1 MDSEQQPK
9 KVGLLGFL
17 QMSMGSQ
24 FVIPVYQRN
33 YTWAANKEVKQY
45 FEDLENVLNGK
56 YAKHFLG
63 ILIYLD
69 TPIDYSSREF
79 SVIDGQQRLTTTFLI
94 LYAIKY
100 LMLDHGMNAEAEK
113 LEHQFLINQFSS
125 DKLKLKLKPLVA
137 DDEVYQKIVTGKFDE
152 IVSKGSNVLKN
163 FEWIKE
169 RLVELLKQY
178 SFNEILMALD
188 KLYVVCVPVTK
199 NDSPQKIFES
209 INSTG
214 AKLSASDLIRNFIL
228 MDIPSDIQENLYD
241 QYWKKIE
248 GNLTSD
254 SKKIESFFRMFL
266 ATKLMYLPNTSV
278 IYSTFKDWFF
288 GQIQANQNVEEVL
301 KYKEQLSSILVSS
314 VSEGS
319 PIELIEGDYKTYLN
333 STDRVFDCIYTDPPY
348 SDQVAYLE
356 RSQYFR
362 DWLRIFYD
370 SEEYTLSNEML
381 EKEIVVSNAPTRPG
395 KTLETYLL
403 DIKDMFETLSKH
415 IKDNGFL
422 VLTLKLGQNKYFK
435 ILTDFIN
442 SARRNG
448 FEFVGNYEIDQ
459 TDPIIRRQA
468 TYLSTIM
475 KQVIVVFQKLPSDK
489 GYWFI
494 NAQNME
500 QWTIKNVYE
509 QIEASSEK
517 YIDISTSLND
527 LSLRA
532 SEQLGIVLKTSDLE
546 KAASVI
552 RDNFYVS
559 EHNIHLDSNELYLGL
574 EDSNSLLIKL
584 YDIIPVIIK
593 KLLRTKG
600 SFCKDDLY
608 AEIGYLLFDGDT
620 ALFKYLND
628 NEDCKNHINNLL
640 DNYCEVLDGTY
651 VLRQAHN
658 IHDKS
663 AVDISTLDGYELE
676 QLMKELLQ
684 AEGYVDVIKT
694 GKAGDRGV
702 DLIATQKLANG
713 STQKV
718 IFQCKRWIGNVG
730 STPIQRLHSMMTLD
744 SKSIKRAVCVTT
756 STYTKEAREVAKM
769 TGVELING
777 SDLLS
782 KLQKY
787 FGDKYYHGALQLV
800 ESENNLNARFAE
812 AAKRVR

>member
-33 YTWAANKEVKQY
+33 YTWTANKEVKQY

-169 RLVELLKQY
+169 RLIELLKQY

-288 GQIQANQNVEEVL
+288 GQIQANQNVEDVL
-301 KYKEQLSSILVSS
+301 
-314 VSEGS
+314 
-319 PIELIEGDYKTYLN
+319 
-333 STDRVFDCIYTDPPY
+333 
-348 SDQVAYLE
+348 
-356 RSQYFR
+356 
-362 DWLRIFYD
+362 
-370 SEEYTLSNEML
+370 
-381 EKEIVVSNAPTRPG
+381 KEIVKFSKYYYSIYTKPIVEVDSAIR
-395 KTLETYLL
+395 ES
-403 DIKDMFETLSKH
+403 IKDF
-415 IKDNGFL
+415 
-422 VLTLKLGQNKYFK
+422 
-435 ILTDFIN
+435 
-442 SARRNG
+442 RRNLSEMPAPLLMAVYDLYLSVDEEG
-448 FEFVGNYEIDQ
+448 KQLVSGQQFSEIIDL
-459 TDPIIRRQA
+459 INVYLIRRA
-468 TYLSTIM
+468 ICALDTSDITRLFPVVLKEILAECNGTFTNIVAILKKYLIN
-475 KQVIVVFQKLPSDK
+475 KQRGKSAAMPTDEEVRNYLKS
-489 GYWFI
+489 
-494 NAQNME
+494 A
-500 QWTIKNVYE
+500 NVYNNRF
-509 QIEASSEK
+509 
-517 YIDISTSLND
+517 T
-527 LSLRA
+527 LR
-532 SEQLGIVLKTSDLE
+532 IVFDKMET
-546 KAASVI
+546 ANNPA
-552 RDNFYVS
+552 
-559 EHNIHLDSNELYLGL
+559 
-574 EDSNSLLIKL
+574 
-584 YDIIPVIIK
+584 PV
-593 KLLRTKG
+593 
-600 SFCKDDLY
+600 D
-608 AEIGYLLFDGDT
+608 
-620 ALFKYLND
+620 
-628 NEDCKNHINNLL
+628 
-640 DNYCEVLDGTY
+640 
-651 VLRQAHN
+651 
-658 IHDKS
+658 
-663 AVDISTLDGYELE
+663 
-676 QLMKELLQ
+676 
-684 AEGYVDVIKT
+684 
-694 GKAGDRGV
+694 
-702 DLIATQKLANG
+702 
-713 STQKV
+713 
-718 IFQCKRWIGNVG
+718 
-730 STPIQRLHSMMTLD
+730 
-744 SKSIKRAVCVTT
+744 
-756 STYTKEAREVAKM
+756 
-769 TGVELING
+769 
-777 SDLLS
+777 LS
-782 KLQKY
+782 KLSVEHLMPQTPTKLWLDALGIDAETYEKNLHRFGNLTLATKHDNSKMGNKLWEYKKEILSDTAHLTLNQEILKHEKWTLKEIDERNDKLIDEFISLYPYLSAPESVIAKHIITIASDEVSASAILYEEDGSVEISENSEISKY
-787 FGDKYYHGALQLV
+787 GDETPEWCVDWLASLV
-800 ESENNLNARFAE
+800 EEGIVKKTDNGAIFVRQYMVQAQKKNATGLSAAAGLILGGSRNGWEYWLNEDGKALNSDQELKKRLSE
-812 AAKRVR
+812 KK